1 MTQNKK
7 SLLVHLFTSFL
18 ISCVLV
24 LSVNAFAQD
33 KTGNVHRKTKTSKVT
48 RPAVPPPGT
57 VLEEEDAPPAAQP
70 SSAPAERS
78 TYPTKTHIVSLGIG
92 QSLLFD
98 RYSKNGEDKITADLY
113 YAYRSSYTWD
123 FVANF
128 HQSKHKKTG
137 RWTKLQGLALGIR
150 GNLFHF
156 DQFAPYVLGGL
167 GLYRPQIH
175 NGATS
180 ERKTVLGWHVGA
192 GVELQLQRHFAI
204 GLLAHLHNPFK
215 IKADGNR
222 PKVKGRYA
230 KCMMTAS
237 YIF

>member
-1 MTQNKK
+1 MLHQPK
-7 SLLVHLFTSFL
+7 SFSYLHLYLLITCCLALSFNLWAQGKATGSTSPRKAK
-18 ISCVLV
+18 ISRQAPL
-24 LSVNAFAQD
+24 
-33 KTGNVHRKTKTSKVT
+33 
-48 RPAVPPPGT
+48 PAPT
-57 VLEEEDAPPAAQP
+57 IEENTIAETPAAAMP
-70 SSAPAERS
+70 TERS

-98 RYSKNGEDKITADLY
+98 RYGKNGEDKITADLY

-123 FVANF
+123 FIANL

-156 DQFAPYVLGGL
+156 DQFAPFVLGGL
-167 GLYRPQIH
+167 GLYRPQIET
-175 NGATS
+175 GGLTS
-180 ERKTVLGWHVGA
+180 ERKTVLGWHLGA

-204 GLLAHLHNPFK
+204 GLLAHVHNPFK

-222 PKVKGRYA
+222 PKAKGRYA